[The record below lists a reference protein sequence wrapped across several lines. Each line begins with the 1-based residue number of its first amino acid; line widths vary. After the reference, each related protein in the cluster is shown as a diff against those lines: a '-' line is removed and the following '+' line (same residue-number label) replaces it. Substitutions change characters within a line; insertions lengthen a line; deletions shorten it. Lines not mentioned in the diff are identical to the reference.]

1 MSGKIATFASAPRIR
16 IKIDNVDIAYAV
28 GLSLNVGINLQEVR
42 VLGSFEVQSVEP
54 LTMMPVTGS
63 FQIIRL
69 FDSETIKRN
78 VNKAKARDSAFI
90 SNKDVITGKDD
101 KGEPILTNGE
111 VVATRAATGGAF
123 LNNTELA
130 KHLDPRFILSS
141 KSFDIEILIDTPI
154 IKNNKDAWAGATGIT
169 MLKVK
174 NCRLT
179 GASANI
185 TPNALLTES
194 AEFQGLLAVRY
205 SSEVGGINGVASAV
219 EDQGNL
225 INELG

>member
-16 IKIDNVDIAYAV
+16 IQIDGIDIAYAV

-42 VLGSFEVQSVEP
+42 VLGSFEVESVEP

-69 FDSETIKRN
+69 LDSDTIKRN
-78 VNKAKARDSAFI
+78 IDKAKARDSAFI
-90 SNKDVITGKDD
+90 SNKNVITGKDD

-141 KSFDIEILIDTPI
+141 KSFDIDILIDTPKI
-154 IKNNKDAWAGATGIT
+154 RNADGVWQEATRTT
-169 MLKVK
+169 MMKVR

-205 SSEVGGINGVASAV
+205 SSEVGEKEVSAV
-219 EDQGNL
+219 EGQGNL